1 MKQTPLEEK
10 LIDNFKPGKITKDGF
25 LGDDNR
31 HVHDIIKADLLT
43 LSRLG
48 VEVETIA
55 DRLQY
60 FIEEGK
66 KGLET
71 KVDLGDFT
79 VQISW
84 DRGLLPCPFGEPRR
98 HHKII
103 AAVLNKKLSK
113 KIEYSQLNVHLIKEH
128 GFFLGKGSTFRL
140 EPEDLVDVLN
150 LKTP

>member
-1 MKQTPLEEK
+1 MKQTPIEK
-10 LIDNFKPGKITKDGF
+10 RLIDNFKPGKITKDGF

-31 HVHDIIKADLLT
+31 HVHDIIKEDLLT

-48 VEVETIA
+48 VEVEAIA
-55 DRLQY
+55 ERLQY

-103 AAVLNKKLSK
+103 ATLFNKKLNK
-113 KIEYSQLNVHLIKEH
+113 EIKYSQLNVHMIKEH
-128 GFFLGKGSTFRL
+128 GFFEGKGSKFRL
-140 EPEDLVDVLN
+140 KPEFLVEVLE
-150 LKTP
+150 LKG

>member
-1 MKQTPLEEK
+1 MKQTPLEQK
-10 LIDNFKPGKITKDGF
+10 LLDNFKPGKITKDGF
-25 LGDDNR
+25 LGDDTR
-31 HVHDIIKADLLT
+31 HVHDIIKEDLLS

-48 VEVETIA
+48 VAVEAIA
-55 DRLQY
+55 DRLQH

-71 KVDLGDFT
+71 KVDLGNFT

-103 AAVLNKKLSK
+103 ATLFNKKLNK
-113 KIEYSQLNVHLIKEH
+113 GIKYSQLNVHTIREH
-128 GFFLGKGSTFRL
+128 GFFEGKGSAFRL
-140 EPEDLVDVLN
+140 EPEELVEFLE
-150 LKTP
+150 LKIS